1 MLPPTLPRSFRDLAD
16 DTEESVAGSS
26 LHQDAI
32 ITLYT
37 GLCLHRDLSALPWFV
52 CYQFPV
58 IIPRQAYRPYQAMP
72 DVIVHPTL
80 GRAHRTALDIATE
93 GPPALAIE
101 VVSPTTAKNDINER
115 SGKAGAYAHSGI
127 AEYLV
132 FDPEAEHIGAQVWA
146 RRARGSE
153 FVPWLPETDGRW
165 HSTALDLSFAPLGI
179 LLRVYDS
186 AGTLV
191 PLTSELALQ
200 HSADMRQIAERDR
213 QYLADQQR
221 IAERDR
227 QYRADQQRIADLAQ
241 RNAEMAAE
249 IERLKNR

>member
-1 MLPPTLPRSFRDLAD
+1 MLPTTLPRSFRDLAD

-58 IIPRQAYRPYQAMP
+58 IIPRQGYRAYRPMP
-72 DVIVHPTL
+72 DVFVHPTL
-80 GRAHRTALDIATE
+80 GRAHRTALEIATE

-101 VVSPTTAKNDINER
+101 VISPITATNDINER
-115 SGKAGAYAHSGI
+115 DGKAGAYAHSGI

-132 FDPEAEHIGAQVWA
+132 FAPEAEHIGSQVWA
-146 RRARGSE
+146 RRAQGSE
-153 FVPWLPETDGRW
+153 FVPWLPEADGRW

-179 LLRVYDS
+179 LLRVYD
-186 AGTLV
+186 ATGALV
-191 PLTSELALQ
+191 PLTSELAMQ
-200 HSADMRQIAERDR
+200 HSADLRQIAEQDRQIAEQDRQIAERD
-213 QYLADQQR
+213 
-221 IAERDR
+221 
-227 QYRADQQRIADLAQ
+227 QRIADL
-241 RNAEMAAE
+241 AAE
-249 IERLKNR
+249 IERLKYAGDAREPEARQ